1 MLPEIKISEMH
12 KYIEFFLFP
21 VLESSLN
28 FHFSMFSYSMHKW
41 IASWTLFRLDF
52 PSNTLL
58 FFSLKTIWFPV
69 LSASWLVERLDF
81 FWLEVRFFAIKQFM
95 KLQNKKHLLFLL
107 PADRTTSL
115 VNFIVED

>member
-28 FHFSMFSYSMHKW
+28 FHFSMFSYSVHKW

-58 FFSLKTIWFPV
+58 FF
-69 LSASWLVERLDF
+69 
-81 FWLEVRFFAIKQFM
+81 LEGHMVHSIISILACGETG
-95 KLQNKKHLLFLL
+95 FLL
-107 PADRTTSL
+107 A
-115 VNFIVED
+115 